1 MFLRGVLAVAVLSLG
16 VVLSVQFMLD
26 APLSLAPNDAGAGVD
41 GVPRVASETIAL
53 APISLGNPAAAAT
66 LTTRHTEQPETP
78 RQVSVPPSA
87 YGQALRVGRGDTLM
101 PMLVEAGVARDQ
113 AHAAIKALSKVYNP
127 RRIRPGQEIT
137 VTFQPDRTGEGP
149 HRFLGLTLSLDF
161 AREVVVER
169 SADGFAARQVEKKL
183 TYELTRA
190 SGTIR
195 NNLFDAATEA
205 GTPVSVL
212 IEIIRAYSWDVDFQR
227 GIQPGDTFEVVYKRY
242 YDEAGKNV
250 HDGEIV
256 FAALT
261 LSGSRN
267 AIYAYTTSDGIS
279 DFFNEKGRS
288 ARKAL
293 LRTPIDGAR
302 LSSRYGRRRHPILGY
317 DKMHR
322 GLDFAAPPGTPIYAG
337 GNGTIE
343 YAGRKGAYGKYI
355 RIRHNNQYSTA
366 YAHMKGYARNIRG
379 GKRVKQGQV
388 IGYVGTTGRSTGP
401 HLHYEILR
409 GGRQVNPMRVKMP
422 SGRRLEGEELERFQA
437 VRMEIERQVA
447 ALAATIELAS
457 RPGQ

>member
-1 MFLRGVLAVAVLSLG
+1 MFLRGVLAAAVLSLG
-16 VVLSVQFMLD
+16 AVLSVQFILD
-26 APLSLAPNDAGAGVD
+26 APMPLGPDNAGTG
-41 GVPRVASETIAL
+41 GFPSIASETIAL

-66 LTTRHTEQPETP
+66 LKTRHPEQPETP
-78 RQVSVPPSA
+78 GHVSVPPSA
-87 YGQALRVGRGDTLM
+87 YDHVLRVGRGDTLM
-101 PMLVEAGVARDQ
+101 PMLVEAGVARNE
-113 AHAAIKALSKVYNP
+113 AHAAIKALAKIHSP

-137 VTFQPDRTGEGP
+137 LTFKPNGVGEEP
-149 HRFLGLTLSLDF
+149 HHFLGLTLDLDF

-169 SADGFAARQVEKKL
+169 SGKGFKARQVEKKL
-183 TYELTRA
+183 THELTRA
-190 SGTIR
+190 SGTIT

-205 GTPVSVL
+205 GTPISVL
-212 IEIIRAYSWDVDFQR
+212 IEVIRAYSWDVDFQR
-227 GIQPGDTFEVVYKRY
+227 GIQTGDAFEVVYRRY
-242 YDEAGKNV
+242 YDEDGEHV

-267 AIYAYTTSDGIS
+267 AIYAFTTSDGVS
-279 DFFNEKGRS
+279 DFFSEKGHS

-317 DKMHR
+317 NKMHR
-322 GLDFAAPPGTPIYAG
+322 GLDFAAPRGTPIYAA
-337 GNGTIE
+337 GNGVLD
-343 YAGRKGAYGKYI
+343 YAGRKGGYGKYI

-366 YAHMKGYARNIRG
+366 YAHMKGYARGMRN

-409 GGRQVNPMRVKMP
+409 AGRQVNPMRVKMP
-422 SGRRLEGEELERFQA
+422 SGRRLKGEELKRFQTA
-437 VRMEIERQVA
+437 RVEIERQVA
-447 ALAATIELAS
+447 ALAAATELAS
-457 RPGQ
+457 RPGE